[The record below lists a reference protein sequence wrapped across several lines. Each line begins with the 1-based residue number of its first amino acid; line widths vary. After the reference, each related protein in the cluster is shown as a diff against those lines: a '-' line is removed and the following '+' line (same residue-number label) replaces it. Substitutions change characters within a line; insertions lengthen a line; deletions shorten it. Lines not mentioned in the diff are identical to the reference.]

1 MKRIH
6 DRFDFFK
13 DPDNMVG
20 RPKSKFDLPDKDF
33 QIDDGV
39 ISTELSDSDANDL
52 YRRFK
57 IIEDD

>member
-1 MKRIH
+1 
-6 DRFDFFK
+6 
-13 DPDNMVG
+13 MVG